1 MCAEFNLK
9 AHNQSVTIQLEHFL
23 VNGRNKTRLI
33 QLLTH
38 KMAAKGIETRFST
51 GDADTYIMRCGLE
64 KAISHPIVVRRGQD
78 VDIVVLLVALAP
90 PENDI
95 YFMKTGKRKVED
107 KLFSTRKLKKELSTP
122 KHLPSPCIQL
132 LRHNTSYL

>member
-1 MCAEFNLK
+1 M
-9 AHNQSVTIQLEHFL
+9 T
-23 VNGRNKTRLI
+23 
-33 QLLTH
+33 
-38 KMAAKGIETRFST
+38 AKGIETRFSA

-64 KAISHPIVVRRGQD
+64 KATSHPIVVRTGQD
-78 VDIVVLLVALAP
+78 MDIVVLLVALAS

-95 YFMKTGKRKVED
+95 YFMKPGKKKVED

-122 KHLPSPCIQL
+122 NHLPSPCIQL